1 LGEINM
7 KTLRIVAACAAALL
21 VGQAWAQDQPATT
34 TTMTAQP
41 AQDVGGVTDISRSD
55 AGAPMGLTRQQVYQD
70 LVHSERSGEQ
80 SRLQELYHG
89 Q

>member
-1 LGEINM
+1 M

-21 VGQAWAQDQPATT
+21 VGQAWAQDQPVTT
-34 TTMTAQP
+34 STTTAQP
-41 AQDVGGVTDISRSD
+41 GQDVGGVTDISRSD
-55 AGAPMGLTRQQVYQD
+55 AGAPMSLTRKQVYQD